1 MAVLGPTYQTIKFS
15 VITME
20 KFKDKISTGQ
30 LVEEYL
36 KGNSVEE
43 LAQRFDVSH
52 EAVYQRLRKDRD
64 WKYIK
69 AHMRKQRALER
80 TRELQEKSD
89 EIVEG
94 WLAGVSI
101 LDLAKEFQTSRKNI
115 SRIIKDVVGST
126 KRRYKRDLE
135 IVEKYKQGATQ
146 TKLAKEYGISQPCV
160 SRIVNALYE
169 EDEE

>member
-1 MAVLGPTYQTIKFS
+1 MSRFR
-15 VITME
+15 
-20 KFKDKISTGQ
+20 DKITDGE

-36 KGNSVEE
+36 KGNSVGD
-43 LAQRFDVSH
+43 LAIRFDVSR

-69 AHMRKQRALER
+69 AHLRKERSLER
-80 TRELQEKSD
+80 IKELQEKSD
-89 EIVEG
+89 DIVEG

-101 LDLAKEFQTSRKNI
+101 LDLAREFRTSRKNI
-115 SRIIKDVVGST
+115 SEIIRNVVGTT

-135 IVEKYKQGATQ
+135 IVEKYKAGATQ
-146 TKLAKEYGISQPCV
+146 KELAEEYGISQPCI

-169 EDEE
+169 DEK